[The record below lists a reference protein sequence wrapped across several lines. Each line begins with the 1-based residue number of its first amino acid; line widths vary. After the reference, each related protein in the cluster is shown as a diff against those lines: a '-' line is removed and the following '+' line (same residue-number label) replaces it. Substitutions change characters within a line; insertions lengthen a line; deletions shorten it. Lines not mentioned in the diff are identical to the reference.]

1 MRNFYFPPF
10 HLLNYLLIFLLSFA
24 LAFLIFSAKVQAAD
38 FDFEIDYG
46 KSKIFSQAEMD
57 FCIEII
63 KSKLEPS
70 GCTIRKVRYAG
81 DNFNSHKNRKYLNS
95 LAEGRGLQKKFVR
108 CMVFYSDFKSPPDD
122 GKISAWNYDSEYKDW
137 QWWFGLY
144 KVDGEWKLL
153 TEGY

>member
-1 MRNFYFPPF
+1 MKKKFLAVIFGF
-10 HLLNYLLIFLLSFA
+10 LILIFTESA
-24 LAFLIFSAKVQAAD
+24 NAENFSV
-38 FDFEIDYG
+38 DYG
-46 KSKIFSQAEMD
+46 ESKIFSQADMD

-63 KSKLEPS
+63 KSKLESS
-70 GCTIRKVRYAG
+70 GCTIRNVRYAG

-95 LAEGRGLQKKFVR
+95 LAESRGFQKKFVK

-137 QWWFGLY
+137 NWYFGFY

>member
-1 MRNFYFPPF
+1 MKKNF
-10 HLLNYLLIFLLSFA
+10 LAVIFG
-24 LAFLIFSAKVQAAD
+24 FLILFFTESANAENFSV
-38 FDFEIDYG
+38 DYG
-46 KSKIFSQAEMD
+46 ESKIFSQADMD

-63 KSKLEPS
+63 KSKLESS
-70 GCTIRKVRYAG
+70 GCTIRNVRYAG

-95 LAEGRGLQKKFVR
+95 LAESRGFQKKFVK

-137 QWWFGLY
+137 NWYFGFY